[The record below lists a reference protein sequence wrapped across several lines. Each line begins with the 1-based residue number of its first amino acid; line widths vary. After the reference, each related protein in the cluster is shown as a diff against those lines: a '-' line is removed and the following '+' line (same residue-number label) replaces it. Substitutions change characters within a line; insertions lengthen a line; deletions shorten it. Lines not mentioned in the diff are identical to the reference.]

1 MTSCLRS
8 FAQPASKRKWG
19 EKAAHCSVHWLG
31 TEHSI
36 CIVWI
41 VAWSFGPCTR
51 SSIFRA
57 SGSGPFVGPYYAAL
71 FIEDRDRP
79 ATFPCAQSQN
89 TETWPVVVT
98 VNGSFLVVQDTWMN
112 EWKRT
117 NKFKQYPKIENVLY
131 WNWKWL
137 HNLFWMILC
146 NKATLCTINC
156 RANRIDNP
164 FDFFSDVF

>member
-1 MTSCLRS
+1 MTSCLLS

-19 EKAAHCSVHWLG
+19 EKATHCSVHWLG

-112 EWKRT
+112 KWTNELINSNNIPRSRMYCTETENDFTTYFEWYCATRRH
-117 NKFKQYPKIENVLY
+117 FVQSIAEQIE
-131 WNWKWL
+131 
-137 HNLFWMILC
+137 
-146 NKATLCTINC
+146 
-156 RANRIDNP
+156 
-164 FDFFSDVF
+164 